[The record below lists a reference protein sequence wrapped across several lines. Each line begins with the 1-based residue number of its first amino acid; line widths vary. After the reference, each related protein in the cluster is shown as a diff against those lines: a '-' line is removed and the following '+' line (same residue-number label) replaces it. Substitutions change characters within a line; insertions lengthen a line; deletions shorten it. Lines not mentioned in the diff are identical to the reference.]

1 MIVNQ
6 NQSVPSVDRKEQAL
20 LGTVKAFMERHS
32 DEKVFMMT
40 PGGYVF
46 LLPEQICQLL
56 SGQPVKANP
65 ATDRDC
71 ARINADE
78 LLSQSVE
85 NMNYADGVWYVIT
98 RYSQT
103 SDKSQTAAAGNEE
116 EVVWQG

>member
-6 NQSVPSVDRKEQAL
+6 NQSVSSVDRKEQVL

-56 SGQPVKANP
+56 SG
-65 ATDRDC
+65 
-71 ARINADE
+71 
-78 LLSQSVE
+78 
-85 NMNYADGVWYVIT
+85 
-98 RYSQT
+98 
-103 SDKSQTAAAGNEE
+103 
-116 EVVWQG
+116 